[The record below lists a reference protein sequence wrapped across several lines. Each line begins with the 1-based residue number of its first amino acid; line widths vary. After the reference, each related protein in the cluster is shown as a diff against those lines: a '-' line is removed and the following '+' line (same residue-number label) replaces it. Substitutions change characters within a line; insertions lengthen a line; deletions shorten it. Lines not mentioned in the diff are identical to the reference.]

1 PPLSAP
7 GLDRTRNRYAL
18 AQACLEGAA
27 AANSALHVPGQP
39 AGAKLLRKAWI
50 SSRGGQRRGGERRE
64 MFRHGL
70 RMATLEQYLPGPAR
84 WPAMPVP
91 HRAYLEAAI
100 PKLRA
105 DDRLVGL
112 AAGGSFI
119 SRMLDEHS
127 DLDLVVVSRPDAA
140 SAVLRD
146 GPDLARK

>member
-1 PPLSAP
+1 
-7 GLDRTRNRYAL
+7 
-18 AQACLEGAA
+18 
-27 AANSALHVPGQP
+27 
-39 AGAKLLRKAWI
+39 
-50 SSRGGQRRGGERRE
+50 
-64 MFRHGL
+64 
-70 RMATLEQYLPGPAR
+70 MATVDENLLDPAR
-84 WPAMPVP
+84 WPAISVP

-140 SAVLRD
+140 SEVLRD
-146 GPDLARK
+146 GPDLARKATLPSRDANACWSPLTATLALYVALRERAAPPTLQRRVEAERAVREFLASPRRPA